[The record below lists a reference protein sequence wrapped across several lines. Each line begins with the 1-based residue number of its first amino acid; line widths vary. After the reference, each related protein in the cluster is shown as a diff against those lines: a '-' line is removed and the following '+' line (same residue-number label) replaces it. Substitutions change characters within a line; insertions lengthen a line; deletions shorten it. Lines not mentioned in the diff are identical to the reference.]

1 MIVIISKGNLIK
13 FVAAPLGVLALGF
26 GLFNGVF
33 FYNEAGFM
41 THVRTIFG
49 DEKIVDDVGYAT
61 KWFGRA
67 TTWKKAISVQS
78 VLVMD
83 DNDTNPDNDGLGAT
97 IEAFP
102 IVFLG
107 NVDAK
112 VESSARFRLPGGEPF
127 LKMAQEY
134 RNPDNFIRTALVPA
148 IKETLQATASLMSAD
163 DYYAGARSEFAAEF
177 ENQLN
182 DGLYLIKRKEVRGPR
197 GAIPH
202 QTAIL
207 QAGTEQG
214 AFGDNNASQFVTEK
228 VTDAKGIPVRKQQQ
242 FRKFGVEVVEARIT
256 NVDPNPQYKQRMVK
270 VQQALAELAVARQNR
285 LKEEEEKLLVTARGE
300 KEVEAKRQE
309 TLRDQIERTTQAET
323 DKQLAVINAEREKQ
337 RAEIE
342 KQTAELLRDKA
353 TVTAQATKI
362 TADAEAYARE
372 AVIKADGALQPKL
385 DALIAINKV
394 WAEAAAQ
401 APVPSVMMGAGANGA
416 ASRQDE
422 IGQLMGV
429 LATKAARDLALD
441 LKVKD
446 GFRQQKKRPAGR
458 FLVSGSGHQVHRV
471 AAVEAEF
478 VVRTADQLGLLG
490 PHHLDRPLH
499 VGLVAVLVG
508 QLQVVLEMPRLG
520 LQQTAVEF
528 RQLRVQVRHQGG
540 EALAGTRLDEGA
552 DHQRIGQPLRL
563 LLAHQVAQRRGVA
576 GGADIDHRDTAFLQ
590 DRQHLLEVAQ
600 LLARQAAHLVHQV
613 QAAGV
618 LADQLH
624 RRRRGL
630 HLAGLVV
637 QQHDVLALQG
647 RLDPGGGS
655 GTGEELVDLGQHG
668 AGHSF
673 WKGSATTL
681 VGAGKAE
688 HYTEAAVV
696 GQADPFD
703 MHQEQRLDCV

>member
-1 MIVIISKGNLIK
+1 MPFSDSPYIKYLIGAVAGLAAA
-13 FVAAPLGVLALGF
+13 FV
-26 GLFNGVF
+26 LFNGIF
-33 FYNEAGFM
+33 FYNEAGFA

-49 DEKIVDDVGYAT
+49 EEKVVDDVGYAT

-67 TTWKKAISVQS
+67 TPWKKALSVQS
-78 VLVMD
+78 VLTEALNQID
-83 DNDTNPDNDGLGAT
+83 DTSDNDSLGAT

-112 VESSARFRLPGGEPF
+112 VESSARFRLPSGEQF
-127 LKMAQEY
+127 LKIAQEY
-134 RNPDNFIRTALVPA
+134 RNPENFIRTALVPA
-148 IKETLQATASLMSAD
+148 IKETLQATASLMTAD
-163 DYYAGARSEFAAEF
+163 DFYAGARSEFAAEF

-197 GAIPH
+197 GHVPQ

-214 AFGDNNASQFVTEK
+214 SFGDNNASQFITEK
-228 VTDAKGIPVRKQQQ
+228 VIDAKGMPVRKQQQ
-242 FRKFGVEVVEARIT
+242 FRKYGVEVVEARIT

-300 KEVEAKRQE
+300 KEVEARRQE

-323 DKQLAVINAEREKQ
+323 EKQLARINAEREKG

-353 TVTAQATKI
+353 SITAQATKI

-401 APVPSVMMGAGANGA
+401 APVPSVMMGAGQNGA
-416 ASRQDE
+416 SSRQDE

-446 GFRQQKKRPAGR
+446 
-458 FLVSGSGHQVHRV
+458 
-471 AAVEAEF
+471 
-478 VVRTADQLGLLG
+478 
-490 PHHLDRPLH
+490 
-499 VGLVAVLVG
+499 
-508 QLQVVLEMPRLG
+508 
-520 LQQTAVEF
+520 
-528 RQLRVQVRHQGG
+528 
-540 EALAGTRLDEGA
+540 
-552 DHQRIGQPLRL
+552 
-563 LLAHQVAQRRGVA
+563 
-576 GGADIDHRDTAFLQ
+576 
-590 DRQHLLEVAQ
+590 
-600 LLARQAAHLVHQV
+600 
-613 QAAGV
+613 
-618 LADQLH
+618 
-624 RRRRGL
+624 
-630 HLAGLVV
+630 
-637 QQHDVLALQG
+637 
-647 RLDPGGGS
+647 
-655 GTGEELVDLGQHG
+655 
-668 AGHSF
+668 
-673 WKGSATTL
+673 
-681 VGAGKAE
+681 
-688 HYTEAAVV
+688 
-696 GQADPFD
+696 
-703 MHQEQRLDCV
+703 

>member
-1 MIVIISKGNLIK
+1 M
-13 FVAAPLGVLALGF
+13 LALGF

-300 KEVEAKRQE
+300 GSRGQAPGNPARPDRTHHPGGNRQ
-309 TLRDQIERTTQAET
+309 AM
-323 DKQLAVINAEREKQ
+323 AVINAEREKQ

-342 KQTAELLRDKA
+342 ADRRTAARQGHGDRPGHQDHRRRRGLRPRSGDQGGRRVA
-353 TVTAQATKI
+353 
-362 TADAEAYARE
+362 AEARR
-372 AVIKADGALQPKL
+372 ADRDQQGLGRSRRPG
-385 DALIAINKV
+385 
-394 WAEAAAQ
+394 
-401 APVPSVMMGAGANGA
+401 PVPSVMMGAGANGA

-429 LATKAARDLALD
+429 LATKAAATWPSTSRSRTDPGSKSAPRSCSD
-441 LKVKD
+441 
-446 GFRQQKKRPAGR
+446 
-458 FLVSGSGHQVHRV
+458 SGHQVHRE

-540 EALAGTRLDEGA
+540 EALAGTRL
-552 DHQRIGQPLRL
+552 R
-563 LLAHQVAQRRGVA
+563 
-576 GGADIDHRDTAFLQ
+576 
-590 DRQHLLEVAQ
+590 
-600 LLARQAAHLVHQV
+600 
-613 QAAGV
+613 
-618 LADQLH
+618 
-624 RRRRGL
+624 
-630 HLAGLVV
+630 
-637 QQHDVLALQG
+637 
-647 RLDPGGGS
+647 
-655 GTGEELVDLGQHG
+655 
-668 AGHSF
+668 
-673 WKGSATTL
+673 
-681 VGAGKAE
+681 
-688 HYTEAAVV
+688 
-696 GQADPFD
+696 
-703 MHQEQRLDCV
+703 

>member
-1 MIVIISKGNLIK
+1 MRAFQRNIMRFAFFPPSILTSRATFQQDRAPHPASRNDRDHLEGKPDQVRRRP
-13 FVAAPLGVLALGF
+13 PLGVLALGF

-446 GFRQQKKRPAGR
+446 
-458 FLVSGSGHQVHRV
+458 
-471 AAVEAEF
+471 
-478 VVRTADQLGLLG
+478 
-490 PHHLDRPLH
+490 
-499 VGLVAVLVG
+499 
-508 QLQVVLEMPRLG
+508 
-520 LQQTAVEF
+520 
-528 RQLRVQVRHQGG
+528 
-540 EALAGTRLDEGA
+540 
-552 DHQRIGQPLRL
+552 
-563 LLAHQVAQRRGVA
+563 
-576 GGADIDHRDTAFLQ
+576 
-590 DRQHLLEVAQ
+590 
-600 LLARQAAHLVHQV
+600 
-613 QAAGV
+613 
-618 LADQLH
+618 
-624 RRRRGL
+624 
-630 HLAGLVV
+630 
-637 QQHDVLALQG
+637 
-647 RLDPGGGS
+647 
-655 GTGEELVDLGQHG
+655 
-668 AGHSF
+668 
-673 WKGSATTL
+673 
-681 VGAGKAE
+681 
-688 HYTEAAVV
+688 
-696 GQADPFD
+696 
-703 MHQEQRLDCV
+703 